1 MSEIEKER
9 SLIDQEVEIGNI
21 MRENIALREDL
32 AAANAQI
39 ASLQEKT
46 KPREKD
52 VNEITDI
59 STFHSTDKLDLERK
73 NIIHYFVASSHYYKM
88 RTQARGRTSS
98 ILSNFFGNLSDQGDI
113 DDDDHNLTITYI
125 ENGNL
130 NRNFEKSKKDKE
142 DNGEHFEEILLFHG
156 TDEENIDSLFNNN
169 FDINHQPQRRSK
181 VHNTH
186 LYF

>member
-1 MSEIEKER
+1 MSELEKER
-9 SLIDQEVEIGNI
+9 LLIDQKVEIGNT
-21 MRENIALREDL
+21 MRENITLREDL

-39 ASLQEKT
+39 TSLQEKT

-88 RTQARGRTSS
+88 RTQAKGRTSN
-98 ILSNFFGNLSDQGDI
+98 ILGNFFGSLSQQGDI
-113 DDDDHNLTITYI
+113 DDDHNLTITYI
-125 ENGNL
+125 ENGKL
-130 NRNFEKSKKDKE
+130 KRNFEKSKKDKE
-142 DNGEHFEEILLFHG
+142 ESGEHFEEILLFHG
-156 TDEENIDSLFNNN
+156 TDEENIDSIFNNN
-169 FDINHQPQRRSK
+169 FDINHKPQRRSK

-186 LYF
+186 L

>member
-1 MSEIEKER
+1 MSELERER

-21 MRENIALREDL
+21 MRENITLREDL

-39 ASLQEKT
+39 ANLKDET
-46 KPREKD
+46 KLKENE

-88 RTQARGRTSS
+88 KSVLG
-98 ILSNFFGNLSDQGDI
+98 NFFGSLSHHGFIDI
-113 DDDDHNLTITYI
+113 DDDHHNLTITYI

-130 NRNFEKSKKDKE
+130 KSNFEKSKKDKE
-142 DNGEHFEEILLFHG
+142 DNG
-156 TDEENIDSLFNNN
+156 
-169 FDINHQPQRRSK
+169 
-181 VHNTH
+181 
-186 LYF
+186 